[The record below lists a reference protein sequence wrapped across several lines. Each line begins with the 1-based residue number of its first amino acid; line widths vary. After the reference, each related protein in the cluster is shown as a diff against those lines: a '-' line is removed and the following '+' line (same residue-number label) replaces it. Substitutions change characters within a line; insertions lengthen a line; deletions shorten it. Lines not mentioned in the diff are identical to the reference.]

1 MRRVSAFAA
10 TALLFS
16 CLSGTAHSEP
26 SPPELRAAKFI
37 CQVNEYPPTL
47 DAEGR
52 IYGYADHTCD
62 SRPDWAPK
70 WLEIRLLS
78 RACER
83 CADREVTVW
92 RRSDRK
98 EDNWRVSRTS
108 FATPCKRSSAARWYV
123 TEARAYVQNGVFQ
136 GGGKSSPAKLG
147 CSN

>member
-10 TALLFS
+10 TALLPS
-16 CLSGTAHSEP
+16 CLSGTAHAEP
-26 SPPELRAAKFI
+26 SPPELREAQFI
-37 CQVNEYPPTL
+37 CQVNKYPPTL

-52 IYGYADHTCD
+52 THGYADHTCD
-62 SRPDWAPK
+62 SRPDRAPK
-70 WLEIRLLS
+70 WLDIRLLS
-78 RACER
+78 RTCER

-98 EDNWRVSRTS
+98 EDRWRVSRTS
-108 FATPCKRSSAARWYV
+108 FDKPSKRSSAARWYV
-123 TEARAYVQNGVFQ
+123 TEARAYVQNGVFH